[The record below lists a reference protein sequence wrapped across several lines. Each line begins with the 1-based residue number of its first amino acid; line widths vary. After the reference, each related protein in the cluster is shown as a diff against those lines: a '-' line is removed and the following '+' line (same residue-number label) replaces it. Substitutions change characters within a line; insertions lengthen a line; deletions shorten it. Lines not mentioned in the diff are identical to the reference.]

1 MAEEN
6 EKKAIGAPEAGPSEE
21 PLIDETKVS
30 SINGSS
36 AGPASGAPMAFFS
49 FSSAILVLPR
59 GIHPEPNGCQGGAV
73 HSPRFRHLQ
82 QEHLVRLLVRRTL
95 KHYDTV
101 RAFGR
106 SQPASV
112 QPKIQ
117 HL

>member
-1 MAEEN
+1 MSRHEGREET
-6 EKKAIGAPEAGPSEE
+6 
-21 PLIDETKVS
+21 LVS

-36 AGPASGAPMAFFS
+36 TGLASGLPVVFFS

-59 GIHPEPNGCQGGAV
+59 GVHPEPDWRQGGAIY
-73 HSPRFRHLQ
+73 SPRLRHLQ
-82 QEHLVRLLVRRTL
+82 QKRLARLLVRRTL

-101 RAFGR
+101 GTFGR

-112 QPKIQ
+112 QPKVQ

>member
-1 MAEEN
+1 MSRHPGREE
-6 EKKAIGAPEAGPSEE
+6 
-21 PLIDETKVS
+21 TFVS

-36 AGPASGAPMAFFS
+36 AAPDSGAPMAVFS

-59 GIHPEPNGCQGGAV
+59 GAHPEPNWRQGGAV
-73 HSPRFRHLQ
+73 YSPRLRHLQ
-82 QEHLVRLLVRRTL
+82 QKRLARLLVRRTL

-101 RAFGR
+101 GTFGR

-117 HL
+117 HVLLN